1 MASVRVLQPRVKKR
15 DLFHS
20 ALGYLNFASRAETR
34 TFQVRGLHV
43 REKPDPVH
51 PYRDQDRDRSP
62 DVGHFVDDDQ
72 HEGRE
77 GDEDREGV
85 DLGRRESG

>member
-1 MASVRVLQPRVKKR
+1 M
-15 DLFHS
+15 
-20 ALGYLNFASRAETR
+20 
-34 TFQVRGLHV
+34 
-43 REKPDPVH
+43 H